1 MLAIPFVC
9 WATIS
14 AFALEGYSMKFFV
27 RVAAII
33 VRDQQVLVHRSEQQG
48 ISYCALPGGHL
59 EVGETTEQCLVR
71 EFVEEFGVAIQIER
85 LVYVAEGMFMAG
97 RKKPKPKHE
106 IVFYY
111 RAHLQDPMVE
121 VRSREEPTIYAD
133 WLALDSDLAELYPQW
148 LRPLLPSDYQHNW
161 RACPRQ
167 IIADELIEPP
177 YTSVRQLYSG
187 DGNSKSS
194 SLAGGDDNS

>member
-1 MLAIPFVC
+1 
-9 WATIS
+9 
-14 AFALEGYSMKFFV
+14 MKFFV

-33 VRDQQVLVHRSEQQG
+33 VRDQQVLVHRAEQQG

-71 EFVEEFGVAIQIER
+71 EFAEEFGVAIQLER
-85 LVYVAEGMFMAG
+85 LVYIAEGMFMAG

-111 RAHLQDPMVE
+111 RAHLQDPMVV
-121 VRSREEPTIYAD
+121 VRSREEPTLYAD

-148 LRPLLPSDYQHNW
+148 LRTILPTDYQQAW
-161 RACPRQ
+161 QACPRQ
-167 IIADELIEPP
+167 IIANELIQPP
-177 YTSVRQLYSG
+177 VASMRQLYSG
-187 DGNSKSS
+187 EGNTKSS
-194 SLAGGDDNS
+194 SLDAGVDNS

>member
-1 MLAIPFVC
+1 
-9 WATIS
+9 
-14 AFALEGYSMKFFV
+14 MKFFV
-27 RVAAII
+27 RVAVTI
-33 VRDQQVLVHRSEQQG
+33 VRDQKLLVYRSEQQG

-59 EVGETTEQCLVR
+59 EVGETTEQCVVR
-71 EFVEEFGVAIQIER
+71 EFAEEFGIAIQLER

-111 RAHLQDPMVE
+111 RAHLQDPMVV

-133 WLALDSDLAELYPQW
+133 WLALDSDLAELYPQC
-148 LRPLLPSDYQHNW
+148 LRPILPTDYLDRW

-167 IIADELIEPP
+167 IIADELAQPP
-177 YTSVRQLYSG
+177 YTTIRQLYSG
-187 DGNSKSS
+187 DGSSKSS
-194 SLAGGDDNS
+194 SLVAGVDNS